1 MPRLLL
7 FVALGALVA
16 SAAGAA
22 WRHYLPRSFWYAIA
36 FPARAIRVRLTWTH
50 VADSCGL
57 AVRRR
62 RWRWTLD
69 AIPVA
74 GHVTRAGR
82 LISPRRRLR
91 RVDLPHPPGLGLIR
105 PNALG
110 WQVKIRMRDGQVP
123 ATYADAAERLA
134 HAWRVHA
141 VRVTRSKPGRVWL
154 VAVRSDPLTD
164 VRPAP
169 HSGDLLTVRAGMLE
183 TGMPW
188 VIDFRVVPHWLNAGA
203 TQSGKSNLA
212 NAIIKGLAPQPLA
225 LVGFDLKGG
234 VEFTP
239 YAPRLSALATTRA
252 DCTGLLDDLGLILA
266 CRMSLCREHGARNI
280 WRLPE
285 ELRPV
290 PVVVLVDEVAELFLM
305 ADKSEKD
312 EVSKTATGLLRLAQL
327 GRAFGV
333 YLVVSGQR
341 IGSDLGPGVTALRSQ
356 LSGRVCHRVN
366 DPETATMTLGDLDP
380 AALDAARAIPAET
393 PGVCVVAGQDGS
405 WHRARSVLVT
415 EDDAE
420 LATSRYRDL
429 TPLWAAIIAGRP
441 GPARSAVLP
450 ALTAVPAIGPVPSR
464 DDTG

>member
-134 HAWRVHA
+134 HA
-141 VRVTRSKPGRVWL
+141 
-154 VAVRSDPLTD
+154 
-164 VRPAP
+164 
-169 HSGDLLTVRAGMLE
+169 
-183 TGMPW
+183 
-188 VIDFRVVPHWLNAGA
+188 
-203 TQSGKSNLA
+203 
-212 NAIIKGLAPQPLA
+212 
-225 LVGFDLKGG
+225 
-234 VEFTP
+234 
-239 YAPRLSALATTRA
+239 
-252 DCTGLLDDLGLILA
+252 
-266 CRMSLCREHGARNI
+266 
-280 WRLPE
+280 
-285 ELRPV
+285 
-290 PVVVLVDEVAELFLM
+290 
-305 ADKSEKD
+305 
-312 EVSKTATGLLRLAQL
+312 
-327 GRAFGV
+327 
-333 YLVVSGQR
+333 
-341 IGSDLGPGVTALRSQ
+341 
-356 LSGRVCHRVN
+356 
-366 DPETATMTLGDLDP
+366 
-380 AALDAARAIPAET
+380 
-393 PGVCVVAGQDGS
+393 
-405 WHRARSVLVT
+405 
-415 EDDAE
+415 
-420 LATSRYRDL
+420 
-429 TPLWAAIIAGRP
+429 
-441 GPARSAVLP
+441 
-450 ALTAVPAIGPVPSR
+450 
-464 DDTG
+464 